1 MKGSPIFGAENPM
14 PFIEW
19 PSLTQDERSPDQGS
33 LKYQPGS
40 LRGRVGAIGLAL
52 AYLLF
57 GRIVRVGRSIAT
69 LVLVIMIVVTGVR
82 FAIPKIFCSLSWPGF
97 VSSICSP

>member
-57 GRIVRVGRSIAT
+57 GRIVRGR
-69 LVLVIMIVVTGVR
+69 VQLVIFIARAG
-82 FAIPKIFCSLSWPGF
+82 SLNPPAGMGRESRPARLVPGDRGP
-97 VSSICSP
+97 S